1 MRPALRRARCAGGVA
16 RAAAAFLL
24 CLLSACAGLPPTPA
38 ARPGAVV
45 ADAPFAV
52 DGRLSAKRGG
62 EAMSASFSWTHAP
75 PRDELA
81 VTTPLGQ
88 DVAQI
93 SGDGR
98 AVAVVLA
105 DGRTETAADW
115 PTLTERALGYALPVA
130 GLAAWIRGGA
140 HAGSPA
146 TVEPDAAGRPGVLRQ
161 DGWEIV
167 YDYADTASTT
177 PKSLRLVYGDLEVRI
192 VVDRWRS

>member
-1 MRPALRRARCAGGVA
+1 MRPALPRTRC
-16 RAAAAFLL
+16 AAAAFLVG
-24 CLLSACAGLPPTPA
+24 LLSACAGLPPAPA
-38 ARPGAVV
+38 ERAGAVI

-52 DGRLSAKRGG
+52 EGRLSAKRGG

-93 SGDGR
+93 SGDGH
-98 AVAVVLA
+98 AVTVTMA
-105 DGRTETAADW
+105 DGRTESAADW
-115 PTLTERALGYALPVA
+115 ATLTERALGFALPGA
-130 GLAAWIRGGA
+130 GLGAWIRGGA
-140 HAGSPA
+140 HADSPSTA
-146 TVEPDAAGRPGVLRQ
+146 EPDAAGRPRVLRQ

-167 YDYADTASTT
+167 YDYADAASTT

-192 VVDRWRS
+192 VIDRWRS